1 MQDSCVKFYEYFLSR
16 YEAMK
21 TPTIKMSAILALLF
35 ASTGAFSAS
44 LYKDLSSSYQGN
56 DQLSDSPK
64 VKSFLAKEGTVL
76 NGPFPYRMNIFTQGS
91 TQKNDAGVRVSED
104 AKQIKQNTFGQVF
117 YYELFP
123 SAMRVPHWHA
133 NGNEVG
139 TVTSGRMRVEIWE
152 KNDKP
157 SIYYVEPGQT
167 WFIPKGKLHSLENV
181 GQDQLKFIVVYDQP
195 VTADRDFV
203 TAWASLSDAVLAKS
217 VGLTEA
223 DISHIKK
230 TTFNKLSNFEQK
242 IQLEP
247 ENDPRR
253 YKSDLNTI
261 KPMVSSDS
269 GSIVRLDGAINKNLG
284 KTALQKTVLNP
295 GAMRVP
301 HWYLS
306 GDVLLYVNNGV
317 GYFTMMDDDGVVYH
331 RLVRRGDLVS
341 VPVGQ
346 FSGYINV
353 GKEKLEVYEAF
364 FNLGETGEITLL
376 SGSQEFNDDILRGTT
391 GISQDAAN
399 RLKAQPKQDMVVPF
413 FD

>member
-1 MQDSCVKFYEYFLSR
+1 MRNSFARTMLVISISL
-16 YEAMK
+16 
-21 TPTIKMSAILALLF
+21 MSVTTCAAE
-35 ASTGAFSAS
+35 
-44 LYKDLSSSYQGN
+44 LYKDLTPAFQGN

-64 VKSFLAKEGTVL
+64 VKAFLAAEGKAL
-76 NGPFPYRMNIFTQGS
+76 NGAFPYRMNIFTQGS
-91 TQKNDAGVRVSED
+91 IQKNSAGVRVSED
-104 AKQIKQNTFGQVF
+104 AKQIKQNTSGQVF
-117 YYELFP
+117 YYELLP

-139 TVTSGRMRVEIWE
+139 TVTQGRMRVEIWE

-157 SIYYVEPGQT
+157 SIYYVDPGQT

-181 GQDQLKFIVVYDQP
+181 GSDQLKFIVVYDNP

-217 VGLTEA
+217 LGLPEA
-223 DISHIKK
+223 DVSRIKK
-230 TTFNKLSNFEQK
+230 TTFNKLSKFEQK

-247 ENDPRR
+247 EHDPLR
-253 YKSDLNTI
+253 YKSDLNKI
-261 KPMVSSDS
+261 KPVFTSDQ
-269 GSIVRLDGAINKNLG
+269 GSIVRLDKDINKNLG
-284 KTALQKTVLNP
+284 KTALQKTVLKP

-306 GDVLLYVNNGV
+306 GDMLLYVNSGV

-341 VPVGQ
+341 IPVGL
-346 FSGYINV
+346 FNGYINV
-353 GKEKLEVYEAF
+353 GKGDLEVYEAF
-364 FNLGETGEITLL
+364 NNVDEKGEITLL
-376 SGSQEFNDDILRGTT
+376 SGSQQFNSDIIRGTT
-391 GISQDAAN
+391 GISQEAADKL
-399 RLKAQPKQDMVVPF
+399 LKQPPLGMIVPF

>member
-1 MQDSCVKFYEYFLSR
+1 
-16 YEAMK
+16 MK
-21 TPTIKMSAILALLF
+21 TPLTKIAALLTLVVT
-35 ASTGAFSAS
+35 STTVLSAP
-44 LYKDLSSSYQGN
+44 LYKDLSASYQGN
-56 DQLSDSPK
+56 DQLSDNPQIRA
-64 VKSFLAKEGTVL
+64 FLEKEGSAL
-76 NGPFPYRMNIFTQGS
+76 SGPFPYRMNIFTQGQ
-91 TQKNDAGVRVSED
+91 TQKNSAGVRVSEN

-117 YYELFP
+117 YYELLP

-181 GQDQLKFIVVYDQP
+181 GSDQLKFIVVYDQP

-203 TAWASLSDAVLAKS
+203 TAWASLSDEVLAKS
-217 VGLTEA
+217 VGLSVA

-230 TTFNKLSNFEQK
+230 TTFNKLSEFEQK
-242 IQLEP
+242 IKLEA
-247 ENDPRR
+247 ENDPRG
-253 YKSDLNTI
+253 YKSDLNAI
-261 KPMVSSDS
+261 KPLAESES
-269 GSIVRLDGAINKNLG
+269 GNIVRLDKDTNKNLG
-284 KTALQKTVLNP
+284 KTALQKTVLKP

-317 GYFTMMDDDGVVYH
+317 GYFTMMDDEGVVYH
-331 RLVRRGDLVS
+331 RLVRRGDLIS
-341 VPVGQ
+341 IPVGL
-346 FSGYINV
+346 FNGYINV
-353 GKEKLEVYEAF
+353 GKHDLEVYEAF
-364 FNLGETGEITLL
+364 NNLDEVGEITLL
-376 SGSQEFNDDILRGTT
+376 SGSQEFNSDIIRGTT

-399 RLKAQPKQDMVVPF
+399 RLLSQPKQGMVIPF
-413 FD
+413 IN

>member
-1 MQDSCVKFYEYFLSR
+1 
-16 YEAMK
+16 MK
-21 TPTIKMSAILALLF
+21 TQFKKSIILASFAFAVGSAIA
-35 ASTGAFSAS
+35 TP

-56 DQLSDSPK
+56 DQLSDNPL
-64 VKSFLAKEGTVL
+64 VKAFLAKEGDAL
-76 NGPFPYRMNIFTQGS
+76 NGAFPYRMNIFTQGS
-91 TQKNDAGVRVSED
+91 TQKNNAGVRVSED
-104 AKQIKQNTFGQVF
+104 AKQIKKNTFGQVF
-117 YYELFP
+117 YYELLP

-167 WFIPKGKLHSLENV
+167 WFIPKGKLHALENA
-181 GQDQLKFIVVYDQP
+181 GSDQLKFIVVYDNP

-230 TTFNKLSNFEQK
+230 TTFNRLSEFEQK
-242 IQLEP
+242 IQPEA
-247 ENDPRR
+247 ENDPHG
-253 YKSDLNTI
+253 YKSDLNAI
-261 KPMVSSDS
+261 NPVFASDR
-269 GSIVRLDGAINKNLG
+269 GSVVRLDSAINKNLG
-284 KTALQKTVLNP
+284 KTALQKTALKP

-306 GDVLLYVNNGV
+306 GDVLLYVNSGV

-341 VPVGQ
+341 IPVGV
-346 FSGYINV
+346 FNGYINV
-353 GKEKLEVYEAF
+353 GKTDLEVYEAF
-364 FNLGETGEITLL
+364 YNLGEPGEITLL
-376 SGSQEFNDDILRGTT
+376 SGSKEFNTDILRGTT
-391 GISQDAAN
+391 SIGQDAAN
-399 RLKAQPKQDMVVPF
+399 RLKAQPIQNMVIPF